1 MDKKSGKISCLVTY
15 SALGLYTV
23 LSVYPLLW
31 MIFNSFKNNE
41 EIFST
46 NPFGIPTEFRFI
58 NYVKAWFEYDVVQYF
73 SNSVLV
79 TVATVFLT
87 VSLAMMFAYAIARM
101 DWKLSGTV
109 KTYVSVGM
117 FIPAQIILIPL
128 VILVKDLHVNDTL
141 LSVILPYVAFQTPFI
156 ITIFY
161 GYLRQLP
168 VEMEE
173 AAAMDGASI
182 YSIFLKIILPLVKPA
197 IVSCALFTMLFS
209 WNEFMIALVVIAKK
223 ELNTLPIGLVKF
235 QGQFSTDWG
244 AMAASL
250 VISSIPT
257 ILLYLA
263 FSQQIEKAV
272 AAGSSIKG

>member
-1 MDKKSGKISCLVTY
+1 M
-15 SALGLYTV
+15 GLYTV

-87 VSLAMMFAYAIARM
+87 VCLAMMFAYAIARM
-101 DWKLSGTV
+101 DWKLSGAV

>member
-73 SNSVLV
+73 SNSVFV

-87 VSLAMMFAYAIARM
+87 VCLAMMFAYAIARM
-101 DWKLSGTV
+101 DWKLSGVV

>member
-87 VSLAMMFAYAIARM
+87 VCLAMMFAYAIARM

>member
-101 DWKLSGTV
+101 DWKGEGGSG
-109 KTYVSVGM
+109 SQESGGRQGDGG
-117 FIPAQIILIPL
+117 AASHAHNLRSPL
-128 VILVKDLHVNDTL
+128 V
-141 LSVILPYVAFQTPFI
+141 P
-156 ITIFY
+156 
-161 GYLRQLP
+161 
-168 VEMEE
+168 
-173 AAAMDGASI
+173 DGSG
-182 YSIFLKIILPLVKPA
+182 V
-197 IVSCALFTMLFS
+197 
-209 WNEFMIALVVIAKK
+209 
-223 ELNTLPIGLVKF
+223 
-235 QGQFSTDWG
+235 
-244 AMAASL
+244 
-250 VISSIPT
+250 
-257 ILLYLA
+257 
-263 FSQQIEKAV
+263 
-272 AAGSSIKG
+272 

>member
-87 VSLAMMFAYAIARM
+87 VCLAMMFAYAIARM
-101 DWKLSGTV
+101 DWKLSGVV